1 MKVITNVK
9 GIAKPVMSAAT
20 KIVNKLPKAS
30 PKATVGAGLVFM
42 TAGAIYACFKAPK
55 AADILKTAK
64 EELSNAEK
72 ESENRIELG
81 KKQFKIVMKTGFE
94 TTKVFA
100 GPIAVYVGGVALVMG
115 GCNMFG
121 KKIAALGTALVAAQN
136 DCTDI
141 LNRVEERYGSEE
153 AAVIRHGTTQETV
166 ERKVVDKETGKEKTV
181 KSIVQKNPVWDDYA
195 FIFDEHTAWKVWTNN
210 PVTNMMHL
218 QSSML
223 LCNDKLRKRGYL
235 YLNEALEIFG
245 IETKTAVGHDH
256 GWIYDDRTTLKGDHS
271 VDHGVCID
279 PRINTSKYI
288 SFEGQR
294 DFLDGIEPNVVLR
307 FNCDGN
313 IASEVERLKLY

>member
-1 MKVITNVK
+1 
-9 GIAKPVMSAAT
+9 
-20 KIVNKLPKAS
+20 
-30 PKATVGAGLVFM
+30 
-42 TAGAIYACFKAPK
+42 
-55 AADILKTAK
+55 
-64 EELSNAEK
+64 
-72 ESENRIELG
+72 
-81 KKQFKIVMKTGFE
+81 
-94 TTKVFA
+94 
-100 GPIAVYVGGVALVMG
+100 
-115 GCNMFG
+115 
-121 KKIAALGTALVAAQN
+121 
-136 DCTDI
+136 
-141 LNRVEERYGSEE
+141 
-153 AAVIRHGTTQETV
+153 
-166 ERKVVDKETGKEKTV
+166 
-181 KSIVQKNPVWDDYA
+181 
-195 FIFDEHTAWKVWTNN
+195 
-210 PVTNMMHL
+210 
-218 QSSML
+218 ML